1 LTHRVEAVM
10 AYGLAFKIKSFAV
23 DLASRLARRRP
34 GRRRSP
40 YRETVTRDGCAGADI
55 FVFDPAKIDLAA
67 PAKVTDLPE
76 DAPRFTQSAKG
87 IGYTIVNGKVLN
99 EFRWILEP

>member
-1 LTHRVEAVM
+1 M
-10 AYGLAFKIKSFAV
+10 GLAFKIKSFAV

-40 YRETVTRDGCAGADI
+40 YGVTATRDGCAGADI

-67 PAKVTDLPE
+67 PVKVTDLPE
-76 DAPRFTQSAKG
+76 DPPRFTQGAKG
-87 IGYTIVNGKVLN
+87 IHYTIVNGKVLMDN
-99 EFRWILEP
+99 GAHTGA